1 MGAEAMPRVKLGT
14 RSAGSRQQG
23 PPPVTIFPTAV
34 PTPAPEGRSGMSTL
48 LEGIDRLHSAL
59 SCIRAARDFTDVPRM
74 LPESAEELSSM
85 ITQGHELLADLMLL
99 ARAYAD
105 RCLDP

>member
-1 MGAEAMPRVKLGT
+1 M
-14 RSAGSRQQG
+14 
-23 PPPVTIFPTAV
+23 TIFPTAI
-34 PTPAPEGRSGMSTL
+34 PEPATEGHSGMSTL

-74 LPESAEELSSM
+74 LPECVEGLDSM

-99 ARAYAD
+99 ARTYAD
-105 RCLDP
+105 RCLDE